1 MFNNPELLSLIQRL
15 DSKSHVGGAGF
26 TNPTRINSIQLGG
39 DILSM
44 LQRQVSNQ
52 GGGGV
57 IGPTDRLGS
66 IYHPFRLPSQ
76 KQGGFISAS
85 PVRTPKATQ

>member
-15 DSKSHVGGAGF
+15 DSKSNVGGAGF
-26 TNPTRINSIQLGG
+26 TNPNRMNSIQLGG

-52 GGGGV
+52 GGGAV